1 MIYLFVYGE
10 NKTNQYLRNLRLH
23 QLLFTMRQF
32 FLVASL
38 LWSFT
43 GLFAQTI
50 TSDISEKKW
59 LYGIYTGIN
68 YQNLIAKNG
77 PNFGYSTESGLGLHF
92 GILSEFKASQTVSI
106 LPRVGF
112 SFHSSKLGYD
122 SEIEYSMPVNLDIS
136 TYVSFALSKSKTNPY
151 LLLGPSYSLPIK
163 TKSSVDLKNYLSLD
177 VGIGL
182 NQYFNKFAFSPEFR
196 YSRALAN
203 VSDSALASHLVP
215 HTFSL
220 LLGFKG

>member
-10 NKTNQYLRNLRLH
+10 NKTNQYLRNLRPH

-43 GLFAQTI
+43 GLFAQIT
-50 TSDISEKKW
+50 TSDNSEKKW
-59 LYGIYTGIN
+59 IFGIYTGLN

-112 SFHSSKLGYD
+112 SFNGAKLAYG
-122 SEIEYSMPVNLDIS
+122 SEIEYTMPVNLDIS
-136 TYVSFALSKSKTNPY
+136 TYVSFALSKSKNNPY
-151 LLLGPSYSLPIK
+151 LFLGPSYSLPINSR
-163 TKSSVDLKNYLSLD
+163 SSVDLKNYLSMD

-182 NQYFNKFAFSPEFR
+182 NQIFNKFIFSPELR
-196 YSRALAN
+196 YSRTLAN

>member
-1 MIYLFVYGE
+1 
-10 NKTNQYLRNLRLH
+10 
-23 QLLFTMRQF
+23 MRQF

-43 GLFAQTI
+43 GLFGQTI

-59 LYGIYTGIN
+59 IFGIYTGLN
-68 YQNLIAKNG
+68 YQNLKAKNG

-92 GILSEFKASQTVSI
+92 GMQSEYKASQTVSI

-112 SFHSSKLGYD
+112 SFNGAKLAYG
-122 SEIEYSMPVNLDIS
+122 SEIEYTMPVNLDIS
-136 TYVSFALSKSKTNPY
+136 TYVSFALSKSKNNPY
-151 LLLGPSYSLPIK
+151 LFLGPSYSLPINSR
-163 TKSSVDLKNYLSLD
+163 SSIDIKNYLSLD

-182 NQYFNKFAFSPEFR
+182 NQIFNKFIFNPELR
-196 YSRALAN
+196 YSRALRN

>member
-1 MIYLFVYGE
+1 LIYLFVYGE
-10 NKTNQYLRNLRLH
+10 NKTSKYLRNLRLH

-50 TSDISEKKW
+50 PSDIKEKKW
-59 LYGIYTGIN
+59 NFGIYTGLN

-77 PNFGYSTESGLGLHF
+77 PNFGYSTETGLGLHF
-92 GILSEFKASQTVSI
+92 GMLSEYKASQTVSI
-106 LPRVGF
+106 LPRFGF
-112 SFHSSKLGYD
+112 SFHSSKLSYG
-122 SEIEYSMPVNLDIS
+122 SEIEYTMPVNLDIS
-136 TYVSFALSKSKTNPY
+136 TYVSFALSKNKNNQY
-151 LLLGPSYSLPIK
+151 LFLGPSYSLPINSR
-163 TKSSVDLKNYLSLD
+163 SSIDIKNYLSLD
-177 VGIGL
+177 VGFGL
-182 NQYFNKFAFSPEFR
+182 NQIFNKFIFSPEFR

-203 VSDSALASHLVP
+203 VSDSALVNHMVP

>member
-1 MIYLFVYGE
+1 
-10 NKTNQYLRNLRLH
+10 
-23 QLLFTMRQF
+23 MRQLI
-32 FLVASL
+32 LVASL

-43 GLFAQTI
+43 GVFAQTI
-50 TSDISEKKW
+50 PSDIKEKKW
-59 LYGIYTGIN
+59 KFGIYTGLN
-68 YQNLIAKNG
+68 YQSPKAKNG

-92 GILSEFKASQTVSI
+92 GMLSEYKANQTVSI
-106 LPRVGF
+106 LPRFGF
-112 SFHSSKLGYD
+112 SFHSAKLSYG
-122 SEIEYSMPVNLDIS
+122 SEIEYLMPVSLDIS
-136 TYVSFALSKSKTNPY
+136 TYVSFALSKNKNNPY
-151 LLLGPSYSLPIK
+151 LFFGPSYCLPIK
-163 TKSSVDLKNYLSLD
+163 TKSSIDIKKYLSMD

-182 NQYFNKFAFSPEFR
+182 NQIFTKFIISPELR

>member
-1 MIYLFVYGE
+1 
-10 NKTNQYLRNLRLH
+10 
-23 QLLFTMRQF
+23 MRQF

-43 GLFAQTI
+43 GLFAQIT

-59 LYGIYTGIN
+59 LFGIYTGLN
-68 YQNLIAKNG
+68 YQNLIAKKG
-77 PNFGYSTESGLGLHF
+77 PNFGYSTESGFGLHF
-92 GILSEFKASQTVSI
+92 GMLSEIKASHTVSI
-106 LPRVGF
+106 LPRFGF
-112 SFHSSKLGYD
+112 SFNSAKLSYG
-122 SEIEYSMPVNLDIS
+122 SEIEYTMPANLDIS
-136 TYVSFALSKSKTNPY
+136 TYILFALSKSKTNPY
-151 LLLGPSYSLPIK
+151 LFLGPSYSLPINSR
-163 TKSSVDLKNYLSLD
+163 SSVDLKNYLSMD

-182 NQYFNKFAFSPEFR
+182 NQVFSKFIFSPEFR

>member
-1 MIYLFVYGE
+1 
-10 NKTNQYLRNLRLH
+10 
-23 QLLFTMRQF
+23 MRQF

-38 LWSFT
+38 LWIFT
-43 GLFAQTI
+43 GLFAQIT

-59 LYGIYTGIN
+59 LFGIYTGFN

-77 PNFGYSTESGLGLHF
+77 PNFGYATESGLGLHF
-92 GILSEFKASQTVSI
+92 GMLSEFKASQTVSI

-112 SFHSSKLGYD
+112 SFNGAKLGYG
-122 SEIEYSMPVNLDIS
+122 SEIEYSMPINLDIS

-151 LLLGPSYSLPIK
+151 LFLGPSYSLPIK
-163 TKSSVDLKNYLSLD
+163 TKSSINLKNYLSMD
-177 VGIGL
+177 VGIGF
-182 NQYFNKFAFSPEFR
+182 NQIFNKFIFSPELR

-203 VSDSALASHLVP
+203 VSDSALVDHLVP